1 MKTLKKHILDIDHL
15 DRDYI
20 YEILEKAKNLKNN
33 KNSEGNFSNKH
44 ICTLFYEDSTRTR
57 LSFEKA
63 AINLEVKFHNIE
75 LSKSSINKGE
85 SFYNTL
91 KTIDSIGMDMII
103 IRHPSSGAANFAAKH
118 TKASIVNA
126 GDGSHAHPTQTL
138 SDLFTI
144 YERNIDFSSLEIS
157 IVGDFLFSRVAR
169 STIIGFAMMGSK
181 VNIIGPS
188 ELISNE
194 IIRAYENL
202 PLIKNGQITVYDEI
216 EKPLMKS
223 DIVMPLRIQKERF
236 TSSFNLDFESY
247 KKFWK
252 IDEKLI
258 NDSNKNILIMHP
270 GPVNE
275 EIEISH
281 KLVHSDKSLIN
292 LQVENGVFIRET
304 IMRELLS

>member
-1 MKTLKKHILDIDHL
+1 MIDLH
-15 DRDYI
+15 
-20 YEILEKAKNLKNN
+20 
-33 KNSEGNFSNKH
+33 
-44 ICTLFYEDSTRTR
+44 
-57 LSFEKA
+57 
-63 AINLEVKFHNIE
+63 
-75 LSKSSINKGE
+75 
-85 SFYNTL
+85 
-91 KTIDSIGMDMII
+91 
-103 IRHPSSGAANFAAKH
+103 
-118 TKASIVNA
+118 
-126 GDGSHAHPTQTL
+126 
-138 SDLFTI
+138 
-144 YERNIDFSSLEIS
+144 LEIS
-157 IVGDFLFSRVAR
+157 IVGDFIFSRVAR

-188 ELISNE
+188 ELISKE
-194 IIRAYENL
+194 IIHAYENL

-252 IDEKLI
+252 IDEKII

-281 KLVHSDKSLIN
+281 ELVHSDKSLIN

>member
-1 MKTLKKHILDIDHL
+1 MKNKQPN
-15 DRDYI
+15 
-20 YEILEKAKNLKNN
+20 ILEVSKIFEDIIDNAKNF
-33 KNSEGNFSNKH
+33 EGS
-44 ICTLFYEDSTRTR
+44 D
-57 LSFEKA
+57 
-63 AINLEVKFHNIE
+63 
-75 LSKSSINKGE
+75 
-85 SFYNTL
+85 
-91 KTIDSIGMDMII
+91 IGFGLNDD
-103 IRHPSSGAANFAAKH
+103 N
-118 TKASIVNA
+118 V
-126 GDGSHAHPTQTL
+126 
-138 SDLFTI
+138 

-258 NDSNKNILIMHP
+258 NNSNKNILIMHP

-304 IMRELLS
+304 IMRELLSWIIWF

>member
-1 MKTLKKHILDIDHL
+1 
-15 DRDYI
+15 
-20 YEILEKAKNLKNN
+20 
-33 KNSEGNFSNKH
+33 
-44 ICTLFYEDSTRTR
+44 
-57 LSFEKA
+57 
-63 AINLEVKFHNIE
+63 
-75 LSKSSINKGE
+75 
-85 SFYNTL
+85 
-91 KTIDSIGMDMII
+91 MII

-118 TKASIVNA
+118 TNASILNA

-144 YERNIDFSSLEIS
+144 YERDIDFSNLEIS
-157 IVGDFLFSRVAR
+157 IVGDFIFSRVAR

-188 ELISNE
+188 ELISKE
-194 IIRAYENL
+194 IIHAYENL

-247 KKFWK
+247 KKIWK
-252 IDEKLI
+252 IDEKII

-281 KLVHSDKSLIN
+281 ELVHSDKSLIN

>member
-1 MKTLKKHILDIDHL
+1 MKDFKMVWTTHQLFDWMKK
-15 DRDYI
+15 
-20 YEILEKAKNLKNN
+20 
-33 KNSEGNFSNKH
+33 SF
-44 ICTLFYEDSTRTR
+44 TRTPR
-57 LSFEKA
+57 TE
-63 AINLEVKFHNIE
+63 EVRSEFIQVR
-75 LSKSSINKGE
+75 SV
-85 SFYNTL
+85 L
-91 KTIDSIGMDMII
+91 KQLDKILPYGPD
-103 IRHPSSGAANFAAKH
+103 RGAA
-118 TKASIVNA
+118 
-126 GDGSHAHPTQTL
+126 GRDGSHAHPTQTL

-258 NDSNKNILIMHP
+258 NNSNKNILIMHP

>member
-1 MKTLKKHILDIDHL
+1 
-15 DRDYI
+15 
-20 YEILEKAKNLKNN
+20 
-33 KNSEGNFSNKH
+33 
-44 ICTLFYEDSTRTR
+44 
-57 LSFEKA
+57 
-63 AINLEVKFHNIE
+63 
-75 LSKSSINKGE
+75 
-85 SFYNTL
+85 
-91 KTIDSIGMDMII
+91 MII

-118 TKASIVNA
+118 TNASILNA

-144 YERNIDFSSLEIS
+144 YERDIDFSNLEIS
-157 IVGDFLFSRVAR
+157 IVGDFIFSRVAR

-188 ELISNE
+188 ELISKE
-194 IIRAYENL
+194 IIHAYENL

-252 IDEKLI
+252 IDEKII

-281 KLVHSDKSLIN
+281 ELVHSDKSLIN